1 MKTGKRIIKITTV
14 LILLAVVF
22 SGCQEF
28 KTYYDNSPPS
38 PPENVRTFAG
48 DNLVEITWDYNS
60 ESDVAGYN
68 VYYSDSYWGE
78 YTLIGSTEINS
89 YVDYDAENG
98 SRYYYAV
105 AAYDFNGNESELSYD
120 EVYGVA
126 RPEGMNQKIYDYN
139 AFPDIAGY
147 DFSEY
152 SVVPFDANSNDLSA
166 DMFFENYDGVLY
178 INVWEDTDIQD
189 MGPTTDLYEITEA
202 PISGWVPLND
212 GENVKYVEAVAGH
225 TYVIWT
231 WDNHFAK
238 IRIKDLNEQRMVFD
252 WAYQLLEGEPQL
264 KLKAVPAHRNISR
277 QIIRKSK

>member
-1 MKTGKRIIKITTV
+1 MKTGRSFIRIVAIMLVTTF
-14 LILLAVVF
+14 LF
-22 SGCQEF
+22 SGCKDF
-28 KTYYDNSPPS
+28 KSYYDNVPPA
-38 PPENVRTFAG
+38 PPRNVKTFVG
-48 DNLVEITWDYNS
+48 DNMVEITWSYNT
-60 ESDVAGYN
+60 ERDIAGYN

-78 YTLIGSTEINS
+78 YVLIGSTEYNS
-89 YVDYDAENG
+89 YVDYEAENG
-98 SRYYYAV
+98 VKYYYAV
-105 AAYDFNGNESELSYD
+105 AAYDYNGNESELSYD

-126 RPEGMNQKIYDYN
+126 RPEGINQKMYDYN
-139 AFPDIAGY
+139 RFPEISGY

-152 SVVPFDANSNDLSA
+152 AVVPFDENSDQFTA

-189 MGPTTDLYEITEA
+189 MGYTSDLYEITEA
-202 PISGWVPLND
+202 PLSGWVPLNE

-238 IRIKDLNEQRMVFD
+238 IRIKDINGERMIFD

-264 KLKAVPAHRNISR
+264 KLKAVAAK
-277 QIIRKSK
+277 RKIPPKIKKKR

>member
-1 MKTGKRIIKITTV
+1 MKTGRKSIKAAVSIILTV
-14 LILLAVVF
+14 IVL
-22 SGCQEF
+22 SGCKNF
-28 KTYYDNSPPS
+28 NNYYDNVPPA
-38 PPENVRTFAG
+38 PPKNVRTFVG
-48 DNLVEITWDYNS
+48 DNLVEITWSYNR

-78 YTLIGSTEINS
+78 YTLIGSTESNS
-89 YVDYDAENG
+89 YVDYEAQNG
-98 SRYYYAV
+98 VKYYYAV

-139 AFPDIAGY
+139 QFPEISGY

-152 SVVPFDANSNDLSA
+152 SVVPFDENSDQFTS
-166 DMFFENYDGVLY
+166 DMFFENFDGTLY

-202 PISGWVPLND
+202 PLSGWVPLNE
-212 GENVKYVEAVAGH
+212 GENVKYVEAIPGH
-225 TYVIWT
+225 TYIIWT

-238 IRIKDLNEQRMVFD
+238 IRITDLTNQRMVFD
-252 WAYQLLEGEPQL
+252 WAYQLLEGEQQL
-264 KLKAVPAHRNISR
+264 KLKAVPAE
-277 QIIRKSK
+277 RKIPPLIKKKM